1 MLCESLTAVHMLVIL
16 TPNTS
21 VVRTRRCSIRSRDEI
36 LYWLDVTLT
45 RYCHVSPEI
54 SRSRATVPSA
64 NPYSGPSVEVDTV
77 RPVSVESDRA
87 AVPVPFGTVAPRR
100 SSFRS
105 PGRGQDPSLYCAMPA
120 PACRE
125 PSMCSTLPPAPQWRG
140 GGAEISAEIT
150 PRDIARHTTTHCNT
164 LDNTRTKRKHEMPV
178 RCLIPRQGGAPAC
191 KPCGAPSP

>member
-1 MLCESLTAVHMLVIL
+1 MFHSEREPRRDTILV
-16 TPNTS
+16 
-21 VVRTRRCSIRSRDEI
+21 RRYSYSS
-36 LYWLDVTLT
+36 
-45 RYCHVSPEI
+45 YCHVARDLSFACYLLRIRTPVHRLKSTQYGRYQSNRIERPFRFP
-54 SRSRATVPSA
+54 SARSRRDAH
-64 NPYSGPSVEVDTV
+64 
-77 RPVSVESDRA
+77 RSDRLA
-87 AVPVPFGTVAPRR
+87 
-100 SSFRS
+100 
-105 PGRGQDPSLYCAMPA
+105 RGQDPSLYCAMPA

>member
-21 VVRTRRCSIRSRDEI
+21 VVRTRRCSIRSASRDEI

-45 RYCHVSPEI
+45 RYCHVARDLSFACYLLRIRTP
-54 SRSRATVPSA
+54 
-64 NPYSGPSVEVDTV
+64 GPSVEVDTV

>member
-21 VVRTRRCSIRSRDEI
+21 VVRTRRCSIRSASRDEI
-36 LYWLDVTLT
+36 LLVRRYRLLVTAM
-45 RYCHVSPEI
+45 SPEI
-54 SRSRATVPSA
+54 ALVRVLPSA

>member
-1 MLCESLTAVHMLVIL
+1 LTQVEWSGAICCVNPSQLYI
-16 TPNTS
+16 
-21 VVRTRRCSIRSRDEI
+21 CSSFLPLIHRSYARD
-36 LYWLDVTLT
+36 DVPFGARAAT
-45 RYCHVSPEI
+45 RYYTVGPYRRYSYSLLPCRP
-54 SRSRATVPSA
+54 RSLVRVLPSA

-125 PSMCSTLPPAPQWRG
+125 PSMYLACALPCHPHPS
-140 GGAEISAEIT
+140 GAAA
-150 PRDIARHTTTHCNT
+150 AR
-164 LDNTRTKRKHEMPV
+164 KSQRKS
-178 RCLIPRQGGAPAC
+178 RRAT
-191 KPCGAPSP
+191 

>member
-1 MLCESLTAVHMLVIL
+1 MFHSEREPRRDTILVRRYSYSLLPCRPRSLVRVL
-16 TPNTS
+16 
-21 VVRTRRCSIRSRDEI
+21 
-36 LYWLDVTLT
+36 
-45 RYCHVSPEI
+45 
-54 SRSRATVPSA
+54 PSA
-64 NPYSGPSVEVDTV
+64 NPYSGPASVEVDTV